1 MINVR
6 ELLGDDYVAHFH
18 KTHVIP
24 EKFRSKKPDGVYDMQ
39 ERNCMWRDVIVDRCT
54 IISISKMWLDNG
66 GPEHLPPELRVPWGT
81 YPAEAEEVFDYGE

>member
-24 EKFRSKKPDGVYDMQ
+24 AKFRSKKPDGVYDVQ
-39 ERNCMWRDVIVDRCT
+39 ESNCKWRDVIVD
-54 IISISKMWLDNG
+54 G
-66 GPEHLPPELRVPWGT
+66 
-81 YPAEAEEVFDYGE
+81 